1 MKFLPNSVNTS
12 CDFKDFGV
20 ERCPECN
27 TLWKRD
33 HGHECGHEYLINLIR
48 STLADTIEMDTVG
61 LQPNKLMTEADI
73 QEHQRK
79 SADLAARLRAGI
91 K

>member
-27 TLWKRD
+27 ALWKRD
-33 HGHECGHEYLINLIR
+33 QGHECTPGVIHNHDGWCASYYDGGPCNCWI
-48 STLADTIEMDTVG
+48 
-61 LQPNKLMTEADI
+61 PK
-73 QEHQRK
+73 
-79 SADLAARLRAGI
+79 
-91 K
+91 